1 VERRLDRS
9 SNACVLVSDGSTMAS
24 QSERFAILADDLARR
39 GVDVQAVK
47 KSLLAQSIETPSWG
61 YSDSGTRF
69 AVFRQPGAARNLRE
83 RLADAAQVQ
92 RFTGVC
98 PSVAVHIPWDRV
110 DDYRAVCEEA
120 AAEGVRIGAVNPNL
134 FQDQA
139 YKFGSFANPD
149 PAVRRRAIEHVEECI
164 EVMRI
169 TGSRILSLWLADGT
183 NYPGQDS
190 VGRRKRAIE
199 ESLAE
204 VYAKLPSE
212 ASLLLEYKP
221 FEPAFYHTDVA
232 DWGMALVL
240 CRKLGPRA
248 RVLVDLGHH
257 YHGQNIE
264 QIVAWLLD
272 EGMLGGFHFNNR
284 KYADDDLTTGSV
296 NPYEVFLIFREL
308 AAGGGL
314 ESAFMIDQSH
324 NEKPKI
330 EAMIQTALFLQGSL
344 ARALCVDE
352 KRLEE
357 ARAAGDVVAA
367 ELCFQQAFQTDVE
380 PLLIAVREE
389 LGRPADP
396 LEAYRRSGY
405 QAKIEAQRL
414 APLPDAAG
422 WA

>member
-1 VERRLDRS
+1 
-9 SNACVLVSDGSTMAS
+9 MAS
-24 QSERFAILADDLARR
+24 QSERFAMLADDLALR
-39 GVDVQAVK
+39 GVDVQSVK

-83 RLADAAQVQ
+83 RLADAAQVH
-92 RFTGVC
+92 RCTGVC

-120 AAEGVRIGAVNPNL
+120 AAEGVHIGAVNPNL

-149 PAVRRRAIEHVEECI
+149 PIVRRRAIEHVEECI
-164 EVMRI
+164 DVMRL
-169 TGSRILSLWLADGT
+169 TRSRILSLWLADGT

-190 VGRRKRAIE
+190 VARRKRALE
-199 ESLAE
+199 ECLAE
-204 VYAKLPSE
+204 VYAMLPSG
-212 ASLLLEYKP
+212 AALLLEYKP

-232 DWGMALVL
+232 DWGMAFVL
-240 CRKLGPRA
+240 CRKLGPQA
-248 RVLVDLGHH
+248 KVLVDLGHH
-257 YHGQNIE
+257 YHAQNIE

-330 EAMIQTALFLQGSL
+330 EAMIQTVLFLQGSL

-352 KRLEE
+352 NRLQS
-357 ARAAGDVVAA
+357 AREAGDVVSA
-367 ELCFQQAFQTDVE
+367 ELCLQQAFQTDVE

-405 QAKIEAQRL
+405 QAKIEAQRRD
-414 APLPDAAG
+414 PLPDAAG